1 MIPPRCAGNGYFVSE
16 RRVAGSRP
24 VRCYGG
30 RETLQWA
37 VTLRR
42 SFFMRLN
49 PQIIMVRAALHPGR
63 KKFTEKNPGLF
74 DHAEQQVMTRADDA
88 FSQIAY
94 YLYINGGKQNMPS
107 ILKRSIEK
115 KSAVSIG
122 MRQQSIKMP
131 RLDCGTRSVLRTRI
145 RL

>member
-1 MIPPRCAGNGYFVSE
+1 MGGYAASLFFYAAKSTDY
-16 RRVAGSRP
+16 
-24 VRCYGG
+24 YG
-30 RETLQWA
+30 Q
-37 VTLRR
+37 
-42 SFFMRLN
+42 SS
-49 PQIIMVRAALHPGR
+49 PGR